1 MFKKFPVR
9 GRTLGILLGAI
20 PLVVLFVFVVFR
32 SGPLASIA
40 VTVVSPEKKTITPAI
55 FGIGTIE
62 ARRTYKIGPI
72 VAGRLMTL
80 EVDVGERVKAGRVIG
95 EMDPVDLDDR
105 MQAQSAVLK
114 QAEAQRLD
122 ARTRQLY
129 AKTQAKRYEQLLAV
143 KSTSEETYATKKHE
157 YQLSEASLSASEQQY
172 VRARSDYEALATQ
185 RKNLKLLTPVN
196 GIVSLRKAE
205 PGTTLVA
212 GQAAVEIIDP
222 TTLWVNARFDQVSA
236 KGLIP
241 ALSATIGLR
250 SARGQIHAGHVDRVE
265 LMADPITEEMSAKI
279 TFDRPLASMPPV
291 GELAEITVMLP
302 SLDSVQILPNASIK
316 RLNGVTGVWQVVDG
330 KLRFTPVELGAS
342 DLDGSIQVLDGLSPD
357 VKVVVYSEQALSA
370 SSRIRVVKNIPGTDK

>member
-20 PLVVLFVFVVFR
+20 PLVALFVFVVFR
-32 SGPLASIA
+32 SGPLASTA

-72 VAGRLMTL
+72 AAGRLMTL
-80 EVDVGERVKAGRVIG
+80 EVDVGEHVTAGRVIG

-250 SARGQIHAGHVDRVE
+250 SARGQIHAGQVDRVE
-265 LMADPITEEMSAKI
+265 LMTDPVTEEMSAKI
-279 TFDRPLASMPPV
+279 TFDRPLASVPPI
-291 GELAEITVMLP
+291 GELAEITVTLP

-330 KLRFTPVELGAS
+330 KLRFAPVKLGAS
-342 DLDGSIQVLDGLSPD
+342 DLDGSVQVLGGLSPD
-357 VKVVVYSEQALSA
+357 AKVVVYSEKALNA

>member
-9 GRTLGILLGAI
+9 GRTLAILLGAI

-72 VAGRLMTL
+72 AAGRLMTL
-80 EVDVGERVKAGRVIG
+80 EVDVGEHVTAGRVMG

-172 VRARSDYEALATQ
+172 ARARSDYEALATQ

-250 SARGQIHAGHVDRVE
+250 SARGQIHAGQVDRVE
-265 LMADPITEEMSAKI
+265 LMADPVTEEMSAKI
-279 TFDRPLASMPPV
+279 TFDRPLASMPPI

-330 KLRFTPVELGAS
+330 KLRFAPVKLGAS
-342 DLDGSIQVLDGLSPD
+342 DLDGSVQVLGGLSPD
-357 VKVVVYSEQALSA
+357 AKVVVYSEQALSA

>member
-20 PLVVLFVFVVFR
+20 PLVALFVFVVFR
-32 SGPLASIA
+32 SGPLASTA

-72 VAGRLMTL
+72 AAGRLMTL
-80 EVDVGERVKAGRVIG
+80 EVDVGERVTAGRVIG

-129 AKTQAKRYEQLLAV
+129 AKTQGKRYEQLLAV

-172 VRARSDYEALATQ
+172 ARARSDYEALATQ

-222 TTLWVNARFDQVSA
+222 STLWVNARFDQVSA

-250 SARGQIHAGHVDRVE
+250 SARGQIHAGQVDRVE
-265 LMADPITEEMSAKI
+265 LMADPVTEEMSAKI
-279 TFDRPLASMPPV
+279 TFDRPLASMPPI

-330 KLRFTPVELGAS
+330 KLRFAPVKLGAS
-342 DLDGSIQVLDGLSPD
+342 DLDGSVQVLGGLSPD
-357 VKVVVYSEQALSA
+357 AKVVVYSEKALSA

>member
-20 PLVVLFVFVVFR
+20 PLVALFVFVVFR

-72 VAGRLMTL
+72 AAGRLMTL
-80 EVDVGERVKAGRVIG
+80 EVDVGERVTAGRVIG

-172 VRARSDYEALATQ
+172 ARARSDYEALATQ

-222 TTLWVNARFDQVSA
+222 STLWVNARFDQVSA

-250 SARGQIHAGHVDRVE
+250 SARGQIHAGQVDRVE
-265 LMADPITEEMSAKI
+265 LMADPVTEEMSAKI
-279 TFDRPLASMPPV
+279 TFDRPLASMPPI

-316 RLNGVTGVWQVVDG
+316 RLNGVTGVWQVMDG
-330 KLRFTPVELGAS
+330 KLRFAPVKLGAS
-342 DLDGSIQVLDGLSPD
+342 DLDGSVQVLGGLSPD
-357 VKVVVYSEQALSA
+357 AKVVVYSEKALSA